1 MLTILDGS
9 AQGSRYCDGISRRG
23 FLKIGTLGMG
33 GLALPDLLRAEAAS
47 QIDSKR
53 NSHKAIIMI
62 LLTGGPPHQDMYDLK
77 PEAPSEFRGEF
88 QPISTSLPGF
98 QICELLPRMAKMM
111 DKLVVIRSL
120 ADCYDQHNMN
130 QVLTGWESHP
140 IQGDSPRI
148 PGHPQG
154 GWPTYSS
161 AISKIQGAVNPAVPA
176 GVNLMP
182 NGAADILRATPGDT
196 GYLSMAH
203 SAFAPNEGAKADFVL
218 DGISLERLHHRKA
231 LLSSFDRFRRSADA
245 SGQMEGM
252 DAFSRQAFGV
262 LTSSKLAEALDLE
275 KEDPRVKARYGIP
288 NGPPQRGGA
297 AHFSQLHMAR
307 RLVQEGARCV
317 TATPSRFPLG
327 RMAQGDYNWDW
338 HKDNF
343 GEARVALPMLDQA
356 VTALIEDLEVHDM
369 LDDVTVCVWG
379 EFGRTPRIN
388 QDGGRDHWPA
398 AAAALL
404 AGGGLRTGQVIGA
417 TSPLAEYPVERPVRI
432 QEVLATLYHNVGID
446 VRRTTLTDL
455 SGRPHY
461 LVESDPIPELI

>member
-1 MLTILDGS
+1 M
-9 AQGSRYCDGISRRG
+9 
-23 FLKIGTLGMG
+23 
-33 GLALPDLLRAEAAS
+33 
-47 QIDSKR
+47 
-53 NSHKAIIMI
+53 
-62 LLTGGPPHQDMYDLK
+62 
-77 PEAPSEFRGEF
+77 
-88 QPISTSLPGF
+88 
-98 QICELLPRMAKMM
+98 
-111 DKLVVIRSL
+111 
-120 ADCYDQHNMN
+120 
-130 QVLTGWESHP
+130 
-140 IQGDSPRI
+140 
-148 PGHPQG
+148 
-154 GWPTYSS
+154 
-161 AISKIQGAVNPAVPA
+161 
-176 GVNLMP
+176 
-182 NGAADILRATPGDT
+182 
-196 GYLSMAH
+196 
-203 SAFAPNEGAKADFVL
+203 
-218 DGISLERLHHRKA
+218 
-231 LLSSFDRFRRSADA
+231 
-245 SGQMEGM
+245 
-252 DAFSRQAFGV
+252 
-262 LTSSKLAEALDLE
+262 
-275 KEDPRVKARYGIP
+275 
-288 NGPPQRGGA
+288 
-297 AHFSQLHMAR
+297 
-307 RLVQEGARCV
+307 

-432 QEVLATLYHNVGID
+432 EEVLATLYHNVGID